1 MKRINWIYISVFI
14 VIGVLV
20 VLLFG
25 GSNSVK
31 VKLFSD
37 TTSSGGTR
45 LYNASLNFEDNNL
58 VAGTQRYEV
67 WPGVG
72 NHTITYCSFENASVW
87 INNETKE
94 ACELNRDL
102 PLTKKEL
109 FDKIDSG
116 EYKDYSECGHYDTC
130 YEIIK

>member
-1 MKRINWIYISVFI
+1 MDKRNLIYLYVFI
-14 VIGVLV
+14 VIGIFV

-25 GSNSVK
+25 GSNSFT

-45 LYNASLNFEDNNL
+45 LYNASLSFENNNL
-58 VAGTQRYEV
+58 VSGTQRYEV

-72 NHTITYCSFENASVW
+72 NHSITYCVFENGSVW

-94 ACELNRDL
+94 VCTLNRDL

-109 FDKIDSG
+109 YEKINSG
-116 EYKDYSECGHYDTC
+116 EYKPYSECGHFDTC
-130 YEIIK
+130 YELIK